1 VVRAMFM
8 GFRRAIVLAVLAA
21 LLAVG
26 SASARS
32 VCTGS
37 CYVAPAG
44 SGALFVFTGHGW
56 GHGVGMSQYG
66 AYGYAQ
72 HGWTYPKILAHY
84 YPGTKLGRTATTSIR
99 VLLADRQK
107 TVKISSTVP
116 FTVTDGSGTAHTLA
130 AGTFSVGTGLRLPV
144 DGGALQSL
152 TAPLTFSPGAGG
164 SLTLGHAYRGQ
175 ILVDVVDGKLRA
187 INIVPLEQYL
197 YGVVP
202 AEMPASW
209 LPNALAAQAIASRSY
224 ALATR
229 QLAAPFDVYS
239 DTRSQMY
246 LGIGAEQPSTTAAVT
261 ATAGQVL
268 LYKGAVATTVFFS
281 TSGGETSS
289 SADAWGGKP
298 TPYLVSVPDPYDVIS
313 PFHDWGPVPV
323 TAQTLAKA
331 LHVVGT
337 VADVTTTLNLSG
349 RVSQLD
355 LTTLTPTSTFPLL
368 STVGANTVQGALG
381 LRSTWFDVGVLS
393 LSPPIPSLPVLYGS
407 TVQLS
412 GVIRGVG
419 GVSLEQRPSSA
430 TWQPLGPVVTQAD
443 GTVQLTE
450 TPTITTDYRLATTQA
465 AAAYVRIK
473 VMPVVTLTTP
483 AAPTMLQGTITPALA
498 GAPVQIQQLNPSGI
512 TWTTVATGTVDPT
525 VTSTTGA
532 TGTFTVPLPL
542 TAGTYRAV
550 IAPGHGYSP
559 GTSAPVTVSG

>member
-1 VVRAMFM
+1 MFM
-8 GFRRAIVLAVLAA
+8 ELRRAIVFTAVIA

-26 SASARS
+26 SAQARS

-37 CYVAPAG
+37 CYAAPAG

-84 YPGTKLGRTATTSIR
+84 YPGTKLGKTATTSIR

-116 FTVTDGSGTAHTLA
+116 FTVTDGNGARHTLA
-130 AGTFSVGTGLRLPV
+130 AGTFTIGTALQLPV
-144 DGGALQSL
+144 DGGAPQPL
-152 TAPLTFSPGAGG
+152 TAPLTFAPGPGG
-164 SLTLGHAYRGQ
+164 PLTLGRAYRGR
-175 ILVDVVDGKLRA
+175 ILLDVVDGKLRA
-187 INIVPLEQYL
+187 IDIVPLEQYL
-197 YGVVP
+197 DGVVP
-202 AEMPASW
+202 AEMPSTW
-209 LPNALAAQAIASRSY
+209 LPNALEAQAIASRSY

-229 QLAAPFDVYS
+229 QLAAPFDVYA
-239 DTRSQMY
+239 DTRSQVY
-246 LGIGAEQPSTTAAVT
+246 LGIGAEQPSTNAAVT

-281 TSGGETSS
+281 SSGGETSS
-289 SADAWGGKP
+289 SVDAWGGKP

-313 PFHDWGPVPV
+313 PFHNWGPVPV
-323 TAQTLAKA
+323 TAQTLAKD

-355 LTTLTPTSTFPLL
+355 VTTLTPASTFPLQ
-368 STVGANTVQGALG
+368 STMGANAFQSALG

-393 LSPPIPSLPVLYGS
+393 LAAPVPVLPVPYGS
-407 TVQLS
+407 SVTLS
-412 GVIRGVG
+412 GVIRGLG
-419 GVSLEQRPSSA
+419 GVSLEQRLNAGS
-430 TWQPLGPVVTQAD
+430 WQPVSPIAAQAD
-443 GTVQLTE
+443 GTLQVTE

-473 VMPVVTLTTP
+473 VVPVVTLSTAPTT
-483 AAPTMLQGTITPALA
+483 TMLQGTITPALS
-498 GAPVQIQQLNPSGI
+498 GAPVQIQQLSPNGL
-512 TWTTVATGTVDPT
+512 TWTTVATGTVDP
-525 VTSTTGA
+525 STTSVPGG
-532 TGTFTVPLPL
+532 TGTFSVPLSL
-542 TAGTYRAV
+542 TPGTYRAV
-550 IAPGHGYSP
+550 IAAGHGYSR
-559 GTSAPVTVSG
+559 GTSVPLTVTG